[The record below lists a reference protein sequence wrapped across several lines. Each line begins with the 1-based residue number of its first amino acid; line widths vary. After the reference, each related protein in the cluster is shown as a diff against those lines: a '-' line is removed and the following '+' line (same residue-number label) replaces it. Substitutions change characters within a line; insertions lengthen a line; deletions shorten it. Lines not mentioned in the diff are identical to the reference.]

1 MTDHRD
7 AEIDALRREVRRL
20 KEIIAKVN
28 EQIERHDNNQLTK
41 ESK

>member
-28 EQIERHDNNQLTK
+28 AEIERHDRNQLTK